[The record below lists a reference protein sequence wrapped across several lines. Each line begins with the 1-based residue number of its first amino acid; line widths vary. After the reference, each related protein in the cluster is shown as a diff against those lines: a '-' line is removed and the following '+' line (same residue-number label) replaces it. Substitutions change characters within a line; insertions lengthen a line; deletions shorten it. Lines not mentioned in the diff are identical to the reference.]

1 MDPATQQRI
10 AAQGGRTA
18 HELGRGHQFT
28 PEEARAAG
36 RKGGAAIGADRAWMA
51 QIGRRGGLARWQH
64 AAAVPARAVDVAGV
78 DPTGAAKAEGIR

>member
-10 AAQGGRTA
+10 AALGGRTA

-36 RKGGAAIGADRAWMA
+36 RKGGATIGADREWMA
-51 QIGRRGGLARWQH
+51 QIGRRGGRARWQS
-64 AAAVPARAVDVAGV
+64 AEAPPASPKQEASNDGY
-78 DPTGAAKAEGIR
+78 